1 MAEIEDPPKR
11 KTSFVNNPAPETN
24 TDISAGS
31 KSSRRRSKANVED
44 TGNTATGT
52 DGGGSGRKQRK
63 SFVYEVPEPAL
74 EEKKP
79 SKVTQFF
86 ARKRTTSDSES
97 SPPRNS
103 QSMAFINTHNNEEEN
118 HEKRHNVLSF
128 LTRSKN
134 TSPNKSRHNSSS
146 VTEEDT
152 NKSHSNPTTTRFSI
166 FNTTSTA
173 TSNDPKIIPFKQL
186 EKKASAKGKSIR
198 SKTNEY
204 ILGDNPIVNPP
215 REVSQSTIRTKE
227 GERERERESLIK
239 SEEVKTEPSGERE
252 REKERERE
260 REREREYGRSY
271 SSVSGGDGVDKSSR
285 MSVTESSFSPATP
298 LSLLVPRGTEQ
309 YIAMP
314 EIPDDLKV
322 HVQAKRC
329 FQMQDNEIEPLYR
342 EKLRPLVI
350 KDRSKADIM
359 KDEQLEIQRKLI
371 TKLQTGLCCLHMN
384 KKRFVQECCGVED
397 RYQAMLRKSYA
408 LLRDANRELHITQ
421 KKLQV
426 AEMNVIMKNNET
438 RRRAS
443 EVMDATKLLQIED
456 KKEEVTPVVETAI
469 ALVDNQ
475 KKENEE
481 IEIENKIDK
490 PLNDRIEE
498 AMIEASLKE
507 EREREKG
514 EKEKNKIISPIIKL
528 SEKEILTD
536 LKSYLV
542 RTQSISI
549 MINNLQSQLL
559 IIIEKE
565 EKEEKDEKSVYKEN
579 RKKNIKKQLLPSLL
593 AAKLLKLQKLLY
605 SLKVDIEQS
614 NNISI

>member
-103 QSMAFINTHNNEEEN
+103 QSMAFINTHNNGEEN

-227 GERERERESLIK
+227 G
-239 SEEVKTEPSGERE
+239 
-252 REKERERE
+252 ERE

-481 IEIENKIDK
+481 IEIENK
-490 PLNDRIEE
+490 
-498 AMIEASLKE
+498 
-507 EREREKG
+507 
-514 EKEKNKIISPIIKL
+514 KI
-528 SEKEILTD
+528 
-536 LKSYLV
+536 
-542 RTQSISI
+542 
-549 MINNLQSQLL
+549 NH
-559 IIIEKE
+559 
-565 EKEEKDEKSVYKEN
+565 
-579 RKKNIKKQLLPSLL
+579 
-593 AAKLLKLQKLLY
+593 
-605 SLKVDIEQS
+605 
-614 NNISI
+614 